1 MQSSLGGREGVAEE
15 DYKPWRFRGRA
26 LLDEVQWVQGP
37 TEGLSVVTEHHGVSA
52 ADWSQCSRLESAQGR
67 AVGYK
72 AGA

>member
-15 DYKPWRFRGRA
+15 HYKPWRFRGRA
-26 LLDEVQWVQGP
+26 LLDKVQQVQGP
-37 TEGLSVVTEHHGVSA
+37 AEGLSVVKEHQGG
-52 ADWSQCSRLESAQGR
+52 QCSRLESAQGR